1 MLWIKVVLNNPA
13 NVCCKWQFAWI
24 PFLTSFPVSG
34 FPPFWGSLIPYKTR
48 PAPVPL
54 TPRFPHR
61 EEKRCEIHHHH
72 QAHQEMADIL
82 QKEKKTKPPHHQIR
96 VCHIHAYSQSSTLT
110 PSAPPGRTG
119 TQQILNPELP
129 TARDKEGEREETAP
143 AVICCS
149 FLQWYLGGCSG
160 CPGKAESLG
169 QLGQVHPPSGRILHT
184 PCAPC
189 LKDSLRW
196 CGSATHPKNTS
207 DLPRGR
213 LLVKAQLVPH
223 CKFLSSSKLSLRE
236 VF

>member
-1 MLWIKVVLNNPA
+1 MAVCLDPFPHLLSRLWLPSVL
-13 NVCCKWQFAWI
+13 
-24 PFLTSFPVSG
+24 
-34 FPPFWGSLIPYKTR
+34 SLIPYKTR

-82 QKEKKTKPPHHQIR
+82 QKEKKNKPPHHQIR

-143 AVICCS
+143 AVIC
-149 FLQWYLGGCSG
+149 W
-160 CPGKAESLG
+160 
-169 QLGQVHPPSGRILHT
+169 
-184 PCAPC
+184 
-189 LKDSLRW
+189 
-196 CGSATHPKNTS
+196 
-207 DLPRGR
+207 
-213 LLVKAQLVPH
+213 
-223 CKFLSSSKLSLRE
+223 FLSPVVPGRMQWVPWEGSLWGSWDRCIHPL
-236 VF
+236 